1 MPSRR
6 RTATATAKSRHWE
19 DPNRERRSLST
30 LSQKGRNGCVRESD
44 VTEEEPFLCC
54 RRWKP
59 WLPPSLLY
67 SLESLQLEL
76 VTGGGKRLYQPL
88 RFDTEPV
95 KGCNSA
101 LLQFAKTTNIP
112 ILLEKR
118 SPNAVQEK
126 GFNFDDTRI
135 MRGAWRNESNLDI
148 CKIDKVVYP
157 LGFDEESSYAS
168 LFYIG
173 VLQMPCYISTNAHKY
188 DSSFF
193 KEEEVEIE
201 KACKEVEEFKEEH
214 KGVELARPLPKSSP
228 SNTTFKWVK
237 FLSLTFTF
245 LLEYGLLETD
255 GQLRALCGIKSKR
268 KMISG
273 KSYQARFK
281 MVACSKL
288 KCKDW
293 CRAQLNG
300 SRRLFGYLCENSN
313 QLPPGGNNGD
323 PQEDGCKSKVW
334 DPGIYSHNQHYWSLV
349 TCFNLLE
356 GVMRLVWNP
365 GGYWINKHWWRFLDQ
380 YKHKPP

>member
-95 KGCNSA
+95 FITLTVVFYWNCQNCCCECNRSWCCCRRPGCIGIIAAVKGCNSA

-168 LFYIG
+168 L
-173 VLQMPCYISTNAHKY
+173 L
-188 DSSFF
+188 
-193 KEEEVEIE
+193 
-201 KACKEVEEFKEEH
+201 
-214 KGVELARPLPKSSP
+214 
-228 SNTTFKWVK
+228 
-237 FLSLTFTF
+237 
-245 LLEYGLLETD
+245 
-255 GQLRALCGIKSKR
+255 
-268 KMISG
+268 
-273 KSYQARFK
+273 
-281 MVACSKL
+281 
-288 KCKDW
+288 
-293 CRAQLNG
+293 
-300 SRRLFGYLCENSN
+300 
-313 QLPPGGNNGD
+313 
-323 PQEDGCKSKVW
+323 
-334 DPGIYSHNQHYWSLV
+334 
-349 TCFNLLE
+349 
-356 GVMRLVWNP
+356 
-365 GGYWINKHWWRFLDQ
+365 
-380 YKHKPP
+380 